1 MGMTTRMVRTLMLF
15 VSLALAAPA
24 ARADAPVRLIV
35 DRSEREL
42 VVEIGDEVARRYDV
56 AIGTSKYPTPSG
68 VFKIRRLIWNP
79 GWIPPDSKWARGKKP
94 AKPGDPRSPVQVVK
108 IPFLPLYYIH
118 GTDDPESVGRAASH
132 GCVRMRNED
141 IAELGRLLMEETGQ
155 ERDPE
160 WFDAVLDSSRSH
172 PVPLGDEIELIIE

>member
-1 MGMTTRMVRTLMLF
+1 MLF

-24 ARADAPVRLIV
+24 VRADAPVRLIV
-35 DRSEREL
+35 DRSERQL
-42 VVEIGDEVARRYDV
+42 VVKVGDEVARTYDV
-56 AIGTSKYPTPSG
+56 AIGKPAHPTPSG

-79 GWIPPDSKWARGKKP
+79 GWVPPDSTWARGKKP

-118 GTDDPESVGRAASH
+118 GTDQPDSVGRAASH

-141 IAELGRLLMEETGQ
+141 VADLARFLMEETGSA
-155 ERDPE
+155 RDPE
-160 WFDAVLDSSRSH
+160 WYESVLDSRRSH
-172 PVPLGDEIELIIE
+172 PVPLGDEVELVIE